1 MTTFIEIPTEDGDL
15 ICVICYEKIG
25 TTNDEGEREQPVQL
39 DCQHVFG
46 NICLD
51 FWLTKKTRCPICRTI
66 VTGHGGDSSDDSE
79 FSGSDDSRSSESTDS
94 EENGDSDSDDAMG
107 DDSEDDSVDEDGH
120 DDNASQASENSDMSS
135 LSNASD
141 DSDIS
146 EMSVDTTD
154 EGGGSGT
161 HGMSENDFE
170 TQPSSSVDDNRR
182 TLTVHQTINPLSANT
197 IAGGLMAGFAS
208 GLLNLASVIGR
219 AGASPENDSMDEDH
233 WMDEI

>member
-1 MTTFIEIPTEDGDL
+1 
-15 ICVICYEKIG
+15 
-25 TTNDEGEREQPVQL
+25 
-39 DCQHVFG
+39 
-46 NICLD
+46 
-51 FWLTKKTRCPICRTI
+51 

-161 HGMSENDFE
+161 RGMSENDFE